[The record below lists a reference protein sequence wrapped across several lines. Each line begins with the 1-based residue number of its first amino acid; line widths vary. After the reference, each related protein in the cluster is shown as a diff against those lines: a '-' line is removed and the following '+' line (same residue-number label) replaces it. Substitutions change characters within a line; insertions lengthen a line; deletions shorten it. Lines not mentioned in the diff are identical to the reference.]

1 MWGSQPWLC
10 VFQVSVMNV
19 AIEDFINWKTLE
31 VKGSGISVLQD
42 RKILLHYSG
51 RSVYVLT
58 APHPTDNL

>member
-1 MWGSQPWLC
+1 
-10 VFQVSVMNV
+10 MNV